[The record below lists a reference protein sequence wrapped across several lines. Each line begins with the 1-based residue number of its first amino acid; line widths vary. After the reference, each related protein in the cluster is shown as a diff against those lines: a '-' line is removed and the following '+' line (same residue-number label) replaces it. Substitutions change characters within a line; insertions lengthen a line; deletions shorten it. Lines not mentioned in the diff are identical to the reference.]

1 MSLEKNKKEV
11 TWVVNSG
18 KFVKEVGG
26 KMSRING
33 E

>member
-1 MSLEKNKKEV
+1 MSLEKNKKV

-26 KMSRING
+26 KMSRIN
-33 E
+33 EE